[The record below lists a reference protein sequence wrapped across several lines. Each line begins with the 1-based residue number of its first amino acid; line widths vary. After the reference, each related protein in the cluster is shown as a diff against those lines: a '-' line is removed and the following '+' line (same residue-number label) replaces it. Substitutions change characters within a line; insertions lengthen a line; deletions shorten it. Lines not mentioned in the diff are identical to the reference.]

1 MAKDAI
7 KEIKAAEERANEI
20 IKNAQIKSKELVKA
34 AAKKAEDQYGDIINK
49 AQMEAKRLWKIV

>member
-34 AAKKAEDQYGDIINK
+34 AAK
-49 AQMEAKRLWKIV
+49 RLRTSMGYN

>member
-34 AAKKAEDQYGDIINK
+34 AAKKAEDQYGI
-49 AQMEAKRLWKIV
+49 